1 MPPCDVQSS
10 NGWIVRTIYYRVTV
24 IRVKFK
30 NDKLMDMYV
39 GRLDVWDATPSV
51 TSTVL
56 LIHKI

>member
-1 MPPCDVQSS
+1 MCIRD
-10 NGWIVRTIYYRVTV
+10 RVTV